1 MTSLQCAVK
10 SSARIY
16 GLKIRTNS
24 RVSFYFLLFNYKL
37 QAVLLV
43 YHTMHK
49 GEFEILPNGSVLIL
63 FFSFYVL
70 FRLFALPYPLL
81 ALLCLPVL
89 CCTCLHSLIYISHVT
104 TLFTVADD
112 SSLRQAKDVE
122 TKRIKAGSSRQ
133 GSSLTWRQVMRLLL
147 KTTVERS
154 KPLCLYARQERS
166 CHTGE

>member
-24 RVSFYFLLFNYKL
+24 HVSFYFLLFNYKL

-104 TLFTVADD
+104 TLFTLEKSSGLLPLHFQSLRAPCS
-112 SSLRQAKDVE
+112 SSLAFP
-122 TKRIKAGSSRQ
+122 T
-133 GSSLTWRQVMRLLL
+133 SLHPHMALAL
-147 KTTVERS
+147 
-154 KPLCLYARQERS
+154 
-166 CHTGE
+166 